1 VSDDTPVALTSRS
14 FSRHPLLR
22 AELLERYA
30 NVTFNDAGLVLQDE
44 ALIAFLRGHRKAI
57 TALERLNADVFS
69 AVPELRVISK
79 YGVGLDMLDLESME
93 RLDVHLGWTP
103 GVNRRSV
110 AELVIAFAIALLHRI
125 PEAGHAIDDGR
136 WQQITGRQLTGRT
149 LGLVGC
155 GQIGKDVAR
164 LASVFGCRILAYDV
178 VYDRSFNEQWHVEAV
193 PLEQLLQQ
201 SDIVTLHL
209 PLDTSTD
216 RILDAPRLAMMR
228 TGAVLINLARGGLI
242 DEACLRERLASG
254 QLAGAALDVFASEPP
269 APDDLEFL
277 RLHNVIVTPHMAG
290 STEEAILAM
299 GRAAIAGLDSA
310 RPVVWADLQKEVAP
324 GLACPPPEHK
334 S

>member
-1 VSDDTPVALTSRS
+1 VRGVSVDEARSVSDDTPVAVTSRS

-57 TALERLNADVFS
+57 TALERLNADVFRRCRNFGSS
-69 AVPELRVISK
+69 ASTASVSTCSILRAW
-79 YGVGLDMLDLESME
+79 E

-193 PLEQLLQQ
+193 P
-201 SDIVTLHL
+201 SSSSSSRATLSH
-209 PLDTSTD
+209 S
-216 RILDAPRLAMMR
+216 ICHSMPRPTEYWMR
-228 TGAVLINLARGGLI
+228 RGS
-242 DEACLRERLASG
+242 R
-254 QLAGAALDVFASEPP
+254 
-269 APDDLEFL
+269 
-277 RLHNVIVTPHMAG
+277 
-290 STEEAILAM
+290 
-299 GRAAIAGLDSA
+299 
-310 RPVVWADLQKEVAP
+310 
-324 GLACPPPEHK
+324 
-334 S
+334 